1 MEDLCSIPGLGR
13 SPGEGNGYLLQYSGL
28 ENSVDYEVLG
38 VTKSQIGLS
47 DFHFTLS
54 SKGRTIQFLFIFL
67 TEIPFKS
74 LCWHI
79 FLKNV
84 YVYLFE
90 CVHIYICICVYVCV
104 CVYICIL
111 DNDVKNISDDVEKN
125 TIIRSN
131 QRFKR

>member
-1 MEDLCSIPGLGR
+1 M
-13 SPGEGNGYLLQYSGL
+13 
-28 ENSVDYEVLG
+28 DYEVHG
-38 VTKSQIGLS
+38 VTKSQTRLS

-54 SKGRTIQFLFIFL
+54 SKGRTVQFPFIFL
-67 TEIPFKS
+67 TVIPFKS

-84 YVYLFE
+84 YIYLFE
-90 CVHIYICICVYVCV
+90 CVHIYIFVYVCV
-104 CVYICIL
+104 CVCVCVCIL

-125 TIIRSN
+125 TIIGSD